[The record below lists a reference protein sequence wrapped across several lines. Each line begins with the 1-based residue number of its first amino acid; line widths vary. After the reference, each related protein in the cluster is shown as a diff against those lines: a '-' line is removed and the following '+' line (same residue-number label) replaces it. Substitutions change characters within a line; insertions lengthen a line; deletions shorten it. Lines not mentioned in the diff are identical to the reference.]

1 MSFSVKNGSKKK
13 STQGRL
19 ALSNP
24 QIILSYSTQNL
35 YLFLDFKNKCLHFFA
50 IFSPKNLNHTPN
62 FHRGIEWHP
71 ISENWAG
78 TKNVAFQNHWKP
90 NI

>member
-35 YLFLDFKNKCLHFFA
+35 YLFLDF
-50 IFSPKNLNHTPN
+50 
-62 FHRGIEWHP
+62 
-71 ISENWAG
+71 
-78 TKNVAFQNHWKP
+78 
-90 NI
+90 